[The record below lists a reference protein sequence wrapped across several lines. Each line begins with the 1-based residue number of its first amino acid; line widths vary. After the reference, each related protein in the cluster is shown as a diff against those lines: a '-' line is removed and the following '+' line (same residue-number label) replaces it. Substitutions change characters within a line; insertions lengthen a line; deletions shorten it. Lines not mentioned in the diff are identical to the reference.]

1 MELRSQ
7 EVRTL
12 APENDPLKMGMGWKV
27 EDLSKP
33 QIMVE
38 STFGDSHPGSAHLDQ
53 FVKEAVQA
61 VNDNVGK
68 AARYFAT
75 DMCDGIAQG
84 HDGNNDSLPHRDA
97 SVNLVVGQLI
107 PIIDTAVMMFVNV
120 THKKLIDETIM
131 THRMITEAIA
141 NHDPIGAKA
150 AMVMHLNFNRS
161 YIKKVYDGEDPD
173 DGTIGM
179 AADVN

>member
-61 VNDNVGK
+61 VNDNGGK

-84 HDGNNDSLPHRDA
+84 HDGINYSLPHRDA
-97 SVNLVVGQLI
+97 IVNPVSYTHLDVYKRQRMMGRPSVTLT
-107 PIIDTAVMMFVNV
+107 PSTAF
-120 THKKLIDETIM
+120 HSC
-131 THRMITEAIA
+131 
-141 NHDPIGAKA
+141 
-150 AMVMHLNFNRS
+150 FSRS
-161 YIKKVYDGEDPD
+161 
-173 DGTIGM
+173 
-179 AADVN
+179 

>member
-61 VNDNVGK
+61 VTGYGK
-68 AARYFAT
+68 AVKKQVQEMTRVLL
-75 DMCDGIAQG
+75 
-84 HDGNNDSLPHRDA
+84 HLPAVPKPD
-97 SVNLVVGQLI
+97 
-107 PIIDTAVMMFVNV
+107 DTADALAMA
-120 THKKLIDETIM
+120 
-131 THRMITEAIA
+131 ITFCHTNGNQLNRYTRRVAG
-141 NHDPIGAKA
+141 PI
-150 AMVMHLNFNRS
+150 
-161 YIKKVYDGEDPD
+161 
-173 DGTIGM
+173 
-179 AADVN
+179 